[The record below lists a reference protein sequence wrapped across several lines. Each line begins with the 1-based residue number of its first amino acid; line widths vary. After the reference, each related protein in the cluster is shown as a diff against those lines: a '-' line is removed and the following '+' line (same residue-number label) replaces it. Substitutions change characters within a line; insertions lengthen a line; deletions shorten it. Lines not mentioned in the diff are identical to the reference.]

1 MKGLDIIKF
10 FSIKI
15 GNLFLVYNTFLK
27 DVLLL
32 VHKGLKYKKK

>member
-15 GNLFLVYNTFLK
+15 GNLFLVYNTYLN
-27 DVLLL
+27 DVLFL
-32 VHKGLKYKKK
+32 VHTGIKYKKK